1 MHGMERRAY
10 IDKLVKWNKSSRR
23 KPLILE
29 GARQVGKTWLMKEFA
44 KAHFKNVIYAR
55 FDKDKV
61 LRSIFAKDFDLD
73 RIVRDLQIRFNT
85 LIDPKNTIL
94 LFDEIQACK
103 DALTSL
109 KYFCEEHLDLS
120 VIAAGSL
127 LGLEFRE
134 DARGGDLD
142 GDGEETTGFPVGKVN
157 LLEVHPFS
165 FVEFLDAIGQEA
177 LAACV
182 RQGDWE
188 AVSTFKDRLT
198 DLLKHYYVVGGMP
211 EAVDAYR
218 RMQNFKEVREVH
230 HEILVGYRR
239 DISKHAPKSDVPK
252 IELCWNSIPAQLAR
266 ENKKFMYAAIKKGGR
281 AAEFRDP
288 LRWLEDAGLIGR
300 VKRVTMPSLPLDGYA
315 DGAFKVFLLDVGL
328 LSTMSGLSPKVV
340 LEGPRVFSEF
350 KGALTEQYVYQQ
362 FKAET
367 ELEPYYYS
375 REDSQCEVDFLV
387 QLGMEV
393 CPIEVKAEENV
404 RSQSLKSYRAKF
416 KPIWAFRAS
425 MKDYKVQDQL
435 VNFPLVGVQRVGL
448 EKFEASA

>member
-1 MHGMERRAY
+1 MERRTY
-10 IDKLVKWNKSSRR
+10 IGKLVEWNKSLRR

-44 KAHFKNVIYAR
+44 KAHFENVIYVR

-61 LRSIFAKDFDLD
+61 LRSIFEKDFDLD

-109 KYFCEEHLDLS
+109 KYFCEERPELS

-127 LGLEFRE
+127 LGLEFRD
-134 DARGGDLD
+134 DAQGDD
-142 GDGEETTGFPVGKVN
+142 SNADGEETTGFPVGKVN

-165 FVEFLDAIGQEA
+165 FVEFLDAIGQGA

-188 AVSTFKDRLT
+188 TVSTFKDRLT

-230 HEILVGYRR
+230 HEILVGYQR

-281 AAEFRDP
+281 AAEFRNP

-328 LSTMSGLSPKVV
+328 LSTMSGLSPEVV

-375 REDSQCEVDFLV
+375 QEDSQCEVDFLV
-387 QLGMEV
+387 QLGMDV

-416 KPIWAFRAS
+416 NPTKAFRVS
-425 MKDYKVQDQL
+425 MKDYKVQDRL
-435 VNFPLVGVQRVGL
+435 VNLPLVGVQRVGVEGL
-448 EKFEASA
+448 KV